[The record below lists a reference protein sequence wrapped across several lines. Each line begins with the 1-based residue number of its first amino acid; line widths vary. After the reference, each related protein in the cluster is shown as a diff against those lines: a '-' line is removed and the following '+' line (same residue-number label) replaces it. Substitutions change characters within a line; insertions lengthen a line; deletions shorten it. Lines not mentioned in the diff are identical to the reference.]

1 MEEESQRFVKERADR
16 IKTVQERHNR
26 EVEEFDVQS
35 ATLGMD
41 ALHIAEATQD
51 SYEIDDGDSNS
62 VRGSVLSLTP
72 STSTNSFTHTHTQLW
87 LIQVLQ
93 DQLYASRYELKLIE
107 CGKQASDKLVTIL
120 HSKRA
125 HQPLKSFFVL

>member
-1 MEEESQRFVKERADR
+1 MCVYISNPVSISFLSTAIFILCLGVFQMEEESQRFVKERADR

-72 STSTNSFTHTHTQLW
+72 STSTNSFTHTHTQL
-87 LIQVLQ
+87 
-93 DQLYASRYELKLIE
+93 
-107 CGKQASDKLVTIL
+107 
-120 HSKRA
+120 
-125 HQPLKSFFVL
+125 